1 MKFALPQFHAGDVV
15 EAQVV
20 ELQRDGSMIVRFQGD
35 LIRVKNQTA
44 RKFRLGQNISLVV
57 TAVRPYAFRLAEPG
71 RGRFD
76 VSI

>member
-1 MKFALPQFHAGDVV
+1 MKFSLPQFNPGDVV

-20 ELQRDGSMIVRFQGD
+20 ELQRDGSMVVRFQGD
-35 LIRVKNQTA
+35 LIRVHNQTA
-44 RKFRLGQNISLVV
+44 KKFRLGQSIDLVV

-76 VSI
+76 ISI